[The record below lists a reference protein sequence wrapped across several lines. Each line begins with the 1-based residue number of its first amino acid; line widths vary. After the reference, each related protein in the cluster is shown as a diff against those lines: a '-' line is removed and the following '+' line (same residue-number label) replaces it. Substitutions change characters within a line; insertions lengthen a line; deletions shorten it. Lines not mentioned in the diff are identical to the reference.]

1 LGEPFCTVIWPKR
14 GQTQVIEGEN
24 SSKPAAHAASASPSL
39 LAGKA
44 GSGQERSMTKNIQVG
59 TILMSG
65 WPQPF
70 DLQDSVQKD
79 HYSGIWSVVETIDGI
94 ALDPKIR
101 NAGWNFFF
109 IASEVKSIFFGAIG
123 AGGIE
128 RALRRI
134 LGKVK
139 QENFNGLEVTGI
151 VAKRFLGLP
160 YAVVTAH
167 SRHLQRNCYL
177 DGPEARRL
185 SHLDTAKT

>member
-1 LGEPFCTVIWPKR
+1 
-14 GQTQVIEGEN
+14 
-24 SSKPAAHAASASPSL
+24 
-39 LAGKA
+39 
-44 GSGQERSMTKNIQVG
+44 
-59 TILMSG
+59 
-65 WPQPF
+65 
-70 DLQDSVQKD
+70 
-79 HYSGIWSVVETIDGI
+79 
-94 ALDPKIR
+94 
-101 NAGWNFFF
+101 
-109 IASEVKSIFFGAIG
+109 VKSIFFGAIG